1 MSTSKHHNLNKLVW
15 RYGLTSAAA
24 VLLAFG
30 GGVSSVKADDLKTNS
45 LGPRAKLLEDLKNLK
60 SGPGDIPKTSEIAE
74 QQSFFTGTS
83 YDSVDIYKYLKEIEE
98 YLKKQKKHEEDWKEM
113 ITKGLESGALRGE
126 KGAPGEPG
134 PKGDKGEDGK
144 VGPKGDKGEDG
155 KVGPKGDKGED
166 GKVGPKGDK
175 GEDGKVGPKGD
186 KGEDGKVG
194 PKGDKGETGERGEKG
209 EDGKVGPKGD
219 KGETGERGEKGE
231 AGIQGPQGEKG
242 DTGAQGPVGPQGEA
256 GKDGAPGE
264 KGEKGDRGETG
275 AQGPVGPQG
284 EKGET
289 GEQGPAG
296 PQGEAGQPGEK
307 APEKSPEVTPTP
319 EMPEQPGEKAPE
331 KSKEVTPAPEKP
343 ADKEANQTPERRNG
357 NMAKTPVANNHR
369 RLPATGE
376 QANPF
381 FTAAAVAV
389 MTTAG
394 VLAVTKRK
402 ENN

>member
-1 MSTSKHHNLNKLVW
+1 MLTSKHHNLNKLVW

-30 GGVSSVKADDLKTNS
+30 GGASSVKAEGMT
-45 LGPRAKLLEDLKNLK
+45 
-60 SGPGDIPKTSEIAE
+60 SGERTQKINEIKEFIKKIPKTDQE
-74 QQSFFTGTS
+74 QFRHRPWYGGDYFKDEDYQKELNKFTE
-83 YDSVDIYKYLKEIEE
+83 DA
-98 YLKKQKKHEEDWKEM
+98 LKKIVDLIEKGA
-113 ITKGLESGALRGE
+113 TKGEKGDAGPRGERGPQGPVGPAGKAGE
-126 KGAPGEPG
+126 KGA
-134 PKGDKGEDGK
+134 KGDKGE
-144 VGPKGDKGEDG
+144 
-155 KVGPKGDKGED
+155 
-166 GKVGPKGDK
+166 
-175 GEDGKVGPKGD
+175 
-186 KGEDGKVG
+186 
-194 PKGDKGETGERGEKG
+194 
-209 EDGKVGPKGD
+209 
-219 KGETGERGEKGE
+219 
-231 AGIQGPQGEKG
+231 AGAP
-242 DTGAQGPVGPQGEA
+242 

-289 GEQGPAG
+289 GAQGPVGPQGEKGETGAQGPAGPQGEAGKPGEQGPAG
-296 PQGEAGQPGEK
+296 PQGEAGKPGEK

>member
-1 MSTSKHHNLNKLVW
+1 MLTSKHHNLNKLVW

-30 GGVSSVKADDLKTNS
+30 GGASSVKAEGSAAPL
-45 LGPRAKLLEDLKNLK
+45 
-60 SGPGDIPKTSEIAE
+60 TSEQR
-74 QQSFFTGTS
+74 QQEIEKIKQEIQAKYPKLTEEKYHS
-83 YDSVDIYKYLKEIEE
+83 YGVFGRKYLDYDK
-98 YLKKQKKHEEDWKEM
+98 YQ
-113 ITKGLESGALRGE
+113 KGLEEYTQEALKKIVELIEKGATQGPAGPEGKPGKAGE
-126 KGAPGEPG
+126 KG
-134 PKGDKGEDGK
+134 D
-144 VGPKGDKGEDG
+144 
-155 KVGPKGDKGED
+155 
-166 GKVGPKGDK
+166 
-175 GEDGKVGPKGD
+175 
-186 KGEDGKVG
+186 
-194 PKGDKGETGERGEKG
+194 
-209 EDGKVGPKGD
+209 
-219 KGETGERGEKGE
+219 RGEKGE

-242 DTGAQGPVGPQGEA
+242 DTGAQGPQGEA
-256 GKDGAPGE
+256 GAPGE

-289 GEQGPAG
+289 GAQG
-296 PQGEAGQPGEK
+296 PQGEAGKPGEK

>member
-1 MSTSKHHNLNKLVW
+1 MLTSKHHNLNKLVW

-30 GGVSSVKADDLKTNS
+30 GVASSAKAEEASMTQNQRQEEIKKIKEGLNKYPRMYDEQFWGGVSNNQFLDELYQD
-45 LGPRAKLLEDLKNLK
+45 KL
-60 SGPGDIPKTSEIAE
+60 
-74 QQSFFTGTS
+74 
-83 YDSVDIYKYLKEIEE
+83 EE
-98 YLKKQKKHEEDWKEM
+98 Y
-113 ITKGLESGALRGE
+113 TKGALTKILDLIE
-126 KGAPGEPG
+126 KGAT
-134 PKGDKGEDGK
+134 K
-144 VGPKGDKGEDG
+144 
-155 KVGPKGDKGED
+155 
-166 GKVGPKGDK
+166 
-175 GEDGKVGPKGD
+175 
-186 KGEDGKVG
+186 
-194 PKGDKGETGERGEKG
+194 
-209 EDGKVGPKGD
+209 
-219 KGETGERGEKGE
+219 
-231 AGIQGPQGEKG
+231 GEKG
-242 DTGAQGPVGPQGEA
+242 DPGAQGP
-256 GKDGAPGE
+256 KGE
-264 KGEKGDRGETG
+264 KGEKGDRGDTG
-275 AQGPVGPQG
+275 AQGPV
-284 EKGET
+284 
-289 GEQGPAG
+289 G

>member
-1 MSTSKHHNLNKLVW
+1 
-15 RYGLTSAAA
+15 
-24 VLLAFG
+24 
-30 GGVSSVKADDLKTNS
+30 
-45 LGPRAKLLEDLKNLK
+45 
-60 SGPGDIPKTSEIAE
+60 
-74 QQSFFTGTS
+74 
-83 YDSVDIYKYLKEIEE
+83 
-98 YLKKQKKHEEDWKEM
+98 
-113 ITKGLESGALRGE
+113 
-126 KGAPGEPG
+126 
-134 PKGDKGEDGK
+134 
-144 VGPKGDKGEDG
+144 
-155 KVGPKGDKGED
+155 
-166 GKVGPKGDK
+166 
-175 GEDGKVGPKGD
+175 
-186 KGEDGKVG
+186 
-194 PKGDKGETGERGEKG
+194 
-209 EDGKVGPKGD
+209 
-219 KGETGERGEKGE
+219 
-231 AGIQGPQGEKG
+231 
-242 DTGAQGPVGPQGEA
+242 
-256 GKDGAPGE
+256 
-264 KGEKGDRGETG
+264 GETG

-284 EKGET
+284 DRGETGAQGPAGPQGEKGET
-289 GEQGPAG
+289 GAQGPAG

>member
-1 MSTSKHHNLNKLVW
+1 MKQKNINKLVC
-15 RYGLTSAAA
+15 RYGLTTAAA
-24 VLLAFG
+24 ILATFG
-30 GGVSSVKADDLKTNS
+30 GVANVRANAESMQYVGKDLEKTLDEDYDNYVPKVGDSKKNGDPNGSVDVEAYITKVQNYLENQKKLDRKWKDKL
-45 LGPRAKLLEDLKNLK
+45 AKSIQNGTFQGDK
-60 SGPGDIPKTSEIAE
+60 GDIGPEGK
-74 QQSFFTGTS
+74 
-83 YDSVDIYKYLKEIEE
+83 
-98 YLKKQKKHEEDWKEM
+98 
-113 ITKGLESGALRGE
+113 
-126 KGAPGEPG
+126 PG
-134 PKGDKGEDGK
+134 PKGDKGETGDQGPRGERGETGLQGAPGERGEQGPA
-144 VGPKGDKGEDG
+144 GPKGDKGETGDQ
-155 KVGPKGDKGED
+155 GPRGERGETGLQGPKGED
-166 GKVGPKGDK
+166 GKDGLQGAPGERGEQGPA
-175 GEDGKVGPKGD
+175 
-186 KGEDGKVG
+186 G
-194 PKGDKGETGERGEKG
+194 PKGDKGETGERGEK
-209 EDGKVGPKGD
+209 
-219 KGETGERGEKGE
+219 
-231 AGIQGPQGEKG
+231 
-242 DTGAQGPVGPQGEA
+242 

-284 EKGET
+284 EAGKP
-289 GEQGPAG
+289 GEQ
-296 PQGEAGQPGEK
+296 

-319 EMPEQPGEKAPE
+319 ETPEQPGEKAPE

-343 ADKEANQTPERRNG
+343 AGKEANQTPGRRNG

>member
-1 MSTSKHHNLNKLVW
+1 MLTSKHHNLNKLVW

-30 GGVSSVKADDLKTNS
+30 GGVSSVKAEASAIMT
-45 LGPRAKLLEDLKNLK
+45 PEQRAKKIKEIEGKIGEYPNAEDKKFEEWHWYGTRFKEDEYRKALKK
-60 SGPGDIPKTSEIAE
+60 
-74 QQSFFTGTS
+74 FTEER
-83 YDSVDIYKYLKEIEE
+83 LKEI
-98 YLKKQKKHEEDWKEM
+98 LDLIGKSG
-113 ITKGLESGALRGE
+113 IKGDRGE
-126 KGAPGEPG
+126 TGPAGPAGPRGERGPAGEAGKQGERGEQGIQGPKGETGAVGAQG
-134 PKGDKGEDGK
+134 PKGDKGD
-144 VGPKGDKGEDG
+144 
-155 KVGPKGDKGED
+155 
-166 GKVGPKGDK
+166 
-175 GEDGKVGPKGD
+175 
-186 KGEDGKVG
+186 
-194 PKGDKGETGERGEKG
+194 TGERGEKG
-209 EDGKVGPKGD
+209 
-219 KGETGERGEKGE
+219 
-231 AGIQGPQGEKG
+231 
-242 DTGAQGPVGPQGEA
+242 DTGA
-256 GKDGAPGE
+256 
-264 KGEKGDRGETG
+264 TG
-275 AQGPVGPQG
+275 A
-284 EKGET
+284 
-289 GEQGPAG
+289 QGPAG
-296 PQGEAGQPGEK
+296 PQGEAGKPSEK

-319 EMPEQPGEKAPE
+319 ETPEQPGEKAPE

>member
-1 MSTSKHHNLNKLVW
+1 MLTSKHHNLNKLVW

-30 GGVSSVKADDLKTNS
+30 GGASSVKAEPLSQQRRQAEIDKIRDYIEKYPDPKNEAYFS
-45 LGPRAKLLEDLKNLK
+45 SQGLLQRWLFDPELYQK
-60 SGPGDIPKTSEIAE
+60 G
-74 QQSFFTGTS
+74 
-83 YDSVDIYKYLKEIEE
+83 VEE
-98 YLKKQKKHEEDWKEM
+98 YTKEALTE
-113 ITKGLESGALRGE
+113 ILGLIE
-126 KGAPGEPG
+126 KGATQGPKGDPGPVGPAGPRGPVGPEGKPGKDGAQGERGKQGIPG
-134 PKGDKGEDGK
+134 PKGDK
-144 VGPKGDKGEDG
+144 
-155 KVGPKGDKGED
+155 
-166 GKVGPKGDK
+166 
-175 GEDGKVGPKGD
+175 
-186 KGEDGKVG
+186 
-194 PKGDKGETGERGEKG
+194 
-209 EDGKVGPKGD
+209 
-219 KGETGERGEKGE
+219 
-231 AGIQGPQGEKG
+231 
-242 DTGAQGPVGPQGEA
+242 
-256 GKDGAPGE
+256 
-264 KGEKGDRGETG
+264 GETG

-296 PQGEAGQPGEK
+296 PQGEAGKPGEK

-319 EMPEQPGEKAPE
+319 ETPEQPGEQAPE

-357 NMAKTPVANNHR
+357 NMAKTSVANNHR

>member
-1 MSTSKHHNLNKLVW
+1 MLTSKHHNLNKLVW

-30 GGVSSVKADDLKTNS
+30 GGASSVKAEGMT
-45 LGPRAKLLEDLKNLK
+45 
-60 SGPGDIPKTSEIAE
+60 SGERTQKINEIKEFIKKIPKTDQE
-74 QQSFFTGTS
+74 QFRHRPWYGGDYFKDEDYQKELNKFTE
-83 YDSVDIYKYLKEIEE
+83 DA
-98 YLKKQKKHEEDWKEM
+98 LKKIVDLIEKGA
-113 ITKGLESGALRGE
+113 TKGEKGDAGPRGERGPQGPVGPAGKAGE
-126 KGAPGEPG
+126 KGA
-134 PKGDKGEDGK
+134 KGDKGEAGAPGKDGAQ
-144 VGPKGDKGEDG
+144 
-155 KVGPKGDKGED
+155 
-166 GKVGPKGDK
+166 
-175 GEDGKVGPKGD
+175 
-186 KGEDGKVG
+186 
-194 PKGDKGETGERGEKG
+194 
-209 EDGKVGPKGD
+209 GPKGD

-242 DTGAQGPVGPQGEA
+242 ETGAQGPAGPQGEA
-256 GKDGAPGE
+256 GKP
-264 KGEKGDRGETG
+264 
-275 AQGPVGPQG
+275 
-284 EKGET
+284 

-296 PQGEAGQPGEK
+296 PQGEAGK
-307 APEKSPEVTPTP
+307 
-319 EMPEQPGEKAPE
+319 PGEKAPE

>member
-1 MSTSKHHNLNKLVW
+1 MLTSKHHNLNKLVW

-30 GGVSSVKADDLKTNS
+30 GGASSVKAETLTPEQRQEKIKEIKEKIKKYPKTTDSEFWKWTWLGNRFQDDLYQN
-45 LGPRAKLLEDLKNLK
+45 R
-60 SGPGDIPKTSEIAE
+60 
-74 QQSFFTGTS
+74 
-83 YDSVDIYKYLKEIEE
+83 
-98 YLKKQKKHEEDWKEM
+98 
-113 ITKGLESGALRGE
+113 LESYTQEALQKIVELIE
-126 KGAPGEPG
+126 KGATKGDKGDTGPAGPQGKTGERGAQG
-134 PKGDKGEDGK
+134 PKGDRGEQGIQGK
-144 VGPKGDKGEDG
+144 AGE
-155 KVGPKGDKGED
+155 K
-166 GKVGPKGDK
+166 
-175 GEDGKVGPKGD
+175 
-186 KGEDGKVG
+186 
-194 PKGDKGETGERGEKG
+194 GERGE
-209 EDGKVGPKGD
+209 KGD

-242 DTGAQGPVGPQGEA
+242 DTGAQGPVGPQGE
-256 GKDGAPGE
+256 K
-264 KGEKGDRGETG
+264 GETG
-275 AQGPVGPQG
+275 A
-284 EKGET
+284 
-289 GEQGPAG
+289 QGPAG
-296 PQGEAGQPGEK
+296 PQGEAGQPGEKAPEKSPEVTPTPEMPGQPGEK

-343 ADKEANQTPERRNG
+343 ADKEASQTPERRNG

>member
-1 MSTSKHHNLNKLVW
+1 MLTSKHHNLNKLVW

-30 GGVSSVKADDLKTNS
+30 GGVSSVKANS
-45 LGPRAKLLEDLKNLK
+45 QEESRAKLLEKLTDLQSQSQNNVPQTK
-60 SGPGDIPKTSEIAE
+60 DIQEEWAL
-74 QQSFFTGTS
+74 FGRS
-83 YDSVDIYKYLKEIEE
+83 YDTVELYEYLQKIED
-98 YLKKQKKHEEDWKEM
+98 YLKKQKEHEEKWKKE
-113 ITKGLESGALRGE
+113 ITGGLESGALRGE
-126 KGAPGEPG
+126 KGEAGAQGAQGVRG
-134 PKGDKGEDGK
+134 PK
-144 VGPKGDKGEDG
+144 
-155 KVGPKGDKGED
+155 
-166 GKVGPKGDK
+166 
-175 GEDGKVGPKGD
+175 
-186 KGEDGKVG
+186 
-194 PKGDKGETGERGEKG
+194 GEKG
-209 EDGKVGPKGD
+209 EKGEKGAQGAQGAQGVRGPK
-219 KGETGERGEKGE
+219 GEKGE
-231 AGIQGPQGEKG
+231 
-242 DTGAQGPVGPQGEA
+242 TGAQGPVGPQGEKGETGATGAQGPQGEA
-256 GKDGAPGE
+256 GKD
-264 KGEKGDRGETG
+264 G

-296 PQGEAGQPGEK
+296 PQGEAGKPGEQ

-357 NMAKTPVANNHR
+357 DMAKTPVANNYR

>member
-1 MSTSKHHNLNKLVW
+1 MLTSKHHNINKLVW

-30 GGVSSVKADDLKTNS
+30 GGASSVKAEVSPSQRKEEINGIKES
-45 LGPRAKLLEDLKNLK
+45 LKNY
-60 SGPGDIPKTSEIAE
+60 PQMGDDRFWQRGVFGSSFKDDVYQKEVE
-74 QQSFFTGTS
+74 QYT
-83 YDSVDIYKYLKEIEE
+83 KEA
-98 YLKKQKKHEEDWKEM
+98 L
-113 ITKGLESGALRGE
+113 TKILGLIE
-126 KGAPGEPG
+126 KGATQGPKGDPGPAGPRGPVGPEGPAGKPGKDGAQGERGKQGNPG

-144 VGPKGDKGEDG
+144 VGPR
-155 KVGPKGDKGED
+155 GP
-166 GKVGPKGDK
+166 
-175 GEDGKVGPKGD
+175 
-186 KGEDGKVG
+186 
-194 PKGDKGETGERGEKG
+194 
-209 EDGKVGPKGD
+209 
-219 KGETGERGEKGE
+219 
-231 AGIQGPQGEKG
+231 
-242 DTGAQGPVGPQGEA
+242 
-256 GKDGAPGE
+256 
-264 KGEKGDRGETG
+264 KGDRGETG
-275 AQGPVGPQG
+275 AQGPAG
-284 EKGET
+284 EKAPEKSPEVTPTPEMPEQPGEKAPEKSPEVT
-289 GEQGPAG
+289 PTPEMPEQPGEKAPEKS
-296 PQGEAGQPGEK
+296 PEVTPTPEMPEQPGEK

>member
-1 MSTSKHHNLNKLVW
+1 MLTSKHHNINKLVW

-30 GGVSSVKADDLKTNS
+30 GGASSVKAEVSPSQRKEEINGIKES
-45 LGPRAKLLEDLKNLK
+45 LKNYPQMGDDRFWQ
-60 SGPGDIPKTSEIAE
+60 SGVFGSSFKDDVYQKEVE
-74 QQSFFTGTS
+74 QYT
-83 YDSVDIYKYLKEIEE
+83 KEA
-98 YLKKQKKHEEDWKEM
+98 L
-113 ITKGLESGALRGE
+113 TKILGLIE
-126 KGAPGEPG
+126 KGATQGPKGDPGPAGPEGPAGKPGKDGAQGERGKQGNPG

-144 VGPKGDKGEDG
+144 VGPR
-155 KVGPKGDKGED
+155 GP
-166 GKVGPKGDK
+166 
-175 GEDGKVGPKGD
+175 
-186 KGEDGKVG
+186 
-194 PKGDKGETGERGEKG
+194 
-209 EDGKVGPKGD
+209 
-219 KGETGERGEKGE
+219 
-231 AGIQGPQGEKG
+231 
-242 DTGAQGPVGPQGEA
+242 
-256 GKDGAPGE
+256 
-264 KGEKGDRGETG
+264 KGDRGETG

-289 GEQGPAG
+289 GAQGPA
-296 PQGEAGQPGEK
+296 GEK

>member
-1 MSTSKHHNLNKLVW
+1 MLTSKHHNLNKLVW

-30 GGVSSVKADDLKTNS
+30 GGASSVKAETFSVQKRQAEIGIKQEIQDKYPKLTEAQYQGYGL
-45 LGPRAKLLEDLKNLK
+45 LGNQYTDYDKYQVGLEKY
-60 SGPGDIPKTSEIAE
+60 TQEI
-74 QQSFFTGTS
+74 
-83 YDSVDIYKYLKEIEE
+83 LKEIV
-98 YLKKQKKHEEDWKEM
+98 
-113 ITKGLESGALRGE
+113 GLIE
-126 KGAPGEPG
+126 KGATQG
-134 PKGDKGEDGK
+134 PKGDPGPAGPRGP
-144 VGPKGDKGEDG
+144 VGPAGKPGKDG
-155 KVGPKGDKGED
+155 VQ
-166 GKVGPKGDK
+166 
-175 GEDGKVGPKGD
+175 
-186 KGEDGKVG
+186 
-194 PKGDKGETGERGEKG
+194 GERGKQG
-209 EDGKVGPKGD
+209 IPGPKGD

-231 AGIQGPQGEKG
+231 AGIQGPQGEAG
-242 DTGAQGPVGPQGEA
+242 RDGAP

-289 GEQGPAG
+289 GAQGPAG
-296 PQGEAGQPGEK
+296 QPGEQAPEKSPEVTPTPEMPEQPGEKAPEKSPEVTPTPEMPEQPGEK

>member
-1 MSTSKHHNLNKLVW
+1 MLTSKHHNLNKLVW

-30 GGVSSVKADDLKTNS
+30 GGVSSVKADS
-45 LGPRAKLLEDLKNLK
+45 QQEESRAKLLQKLDELRSQHQNDVPQTNGIEEEYRLWG
-60 SGPGDIPKTSEIAE
+60 GP
-74 QQSFFTGTS
+74 S
-83 YDSVDIYKYLKEIEE
+83 YDTADLYKYLQKIED
-98 YLKKQKKHEEDWKEM
+98 YLKQQKNHEEKWKEE
-113 ITKGLESGALRGE
+113 ITAGLKSGALRGE
-126 KGAPGEPG
+126 KGEAGAQGAQGVRG
-134 PKGDKGEDGK
+134 PKG
-144 VGPKGDKGEDG
+144 
-155 KVGPKGDKGED
+155 
-166 GKVGPKGDK
+166 
-175 GEDGKVGPKGD
+175 
-186 KGEDGKVG
+186 
-194 PKGDKGETGERGEKG
+194 EK
-209 EDGKVGPKGD
+209 
-219 KGETGERGEKGE
+219 
-231 AGIQGPQGEKG
+231 GPQGEKG
-242 DTGAQGPVGPQGEA
+242 AQGAQGAQGVRGP
-256 GKDGAPGE
+256 
-264 KGEKGDRGETG
+264 KGEKGETG

-289 GEQGPAG
+289 GATGAQGPQGEAGKDGAQGPVGPQGEKGETGATGAQGPQGEAGKDGAQGPVGPQGEKGETGAQGPVGPQGEKGETGAQGPAG
-296 PQGEAGQPGEK
+296 PQGEAGKPGEQ

-357 NMAKTPVANNHR
+357 DMAKTPVANNYR

>member
-1 MSTSKHHNLNKLVW
+1 MKQKNINKFVC
-15 RYGLTSAAA
+15 RYGLTTAAA
-24 VLLAFG
+24 ILATFG
-30 GGVSSVKADDLKTNS
+30 GVANVSADAESMRYVGKDLQKE
-45 LGPRAKLLEDLKNLK
+45 LDK
-60 SGPGDIPKTSEIAE
+60 SS
-74 QQSFFTGTS
+74 
-83 YDSVDIYKYLKEIEE
+83 EE
-98 YLKKQKKHEEDWKEM
+98 YVPKVNNSRKDRLPNGQLQVEDYLTKIQLYLEEWKKRDDTWKEKV
-113 ITKGLESGALRGE
+113 TKSIQNGTFQ
-126 KGAPGEPG
+126 
-134 PKGDKGEDGK
+134 GDKGDMGPEGK
-144 VGPKGDKGEDG
+144 P
-155 KVGPKGDKGED
+155 
-166 GKVGPKGDK
+166 
-175 GEDGKVGPKGD
+175 
-186 KGEDGKVG
+186 G
-194 PKGDKGETGERGEKG
+194 PKGDKGETGDQGPRGERGETGLQGAPG
-209 EDGKVGPKGD
+209 ERGEQGPAGPKGD
-219 KGETGERGEKGE
+219 KGERGEKGE
-231 AGIQGPQGEKG
+231 TGA
-242 DTGAQGPVGPQGEA
+242 TGAQ
-256 GKDGAPGE
+256 
-264 KGEKGDRGETG
+264 
-275 AQGPVGPQG
+275 GPQG

-289 GEQGPAG
+289 GAQGPAGPQGEAGKPGEQGPAG
-296 PQGEAGQPGEK
+296 PQGEAGKPGEQGPAGPQGEAGKPGEK

>member
-144 VGPKGDKGEDG
+144 
-155 KVGPKGDKGED
+155 
-166 GKVGPKGDK
+166 
-175 GEDGKVGPKGD
+175 
-186 KGEDGKVG
+186 
-194 PKGDKGETGERGEKG
+194 
-209 EDGKVGPKGD
+209 
-219 KGETGERGEKGE
+219 
-231 AGIQGPQGEKG
+231 
-242 DTGAQGPVGPQGEA
+242 
-256 GKDGAPGE
+256 
-264 KGEKGDRGETG
+264 
-275 AQGPVGPQG
+275 
-284 EKGET
+284 
-289 GEQGPAG
+289 
-296 PQGEAGQPGEK
+296 
-307 APEKSPEVTPTP
+307 
-319 EMPEQPGEKAPE
+319 
-331 KSKEVTPAPEKP
+331 
-343 ADKEANQTPERRNG
+343 
-357 NMAKTPVANNHR
+357 
-369 RLPATGE
+369 
-376 QANPF
+376 
-381 FTAAAVAV
+381 
-389 MTTAG
+389 
-394 VLAVTKRK
+394 
-402 ENN
+402 

>member
-1 MSTSKHHNLNKLVW
+1 MLTSKHHNLNKLVW

-30 GGVSSVKADDLKTNS
+30 GGASSVKAEGSAAPL
-45 LGPRAKLLEDLKNLK
+45 
-60 SGPGDIPKTSEIAE
+60 TSEQR
-74 QQSFFTGTS
+74 QQEIEKIKQEIQAKYPKLTEEKYHS
-83 YDSVDIYKYLKEIEE
+83 YGVFGRKYLDYDK
-98 YLKKQKKHEEDWKEM
+98 YQ
-113 ITKGLESGALRGE
+113 KGLEEYTQEALKKIVELIEKGATQGPAGPKGATQGPAGPEGKPGKAGE
-126 KGAPGEPG
+126 KG
-134 PKGDKGEDGK
+134 D
-144 VGPKGDKGEDG
+144 
-155 KVGPKGDKGED
+155 
-166 GKVGPKGDK
+166 
-175 GEDGKVGPKGD
+175 
-186 KGEDGKVG
+186 
-194 PKGDKGETGERGEKG
+194 
-209 EDGKVGPKGD
+209 
-219 KGETGERGEKGE
+219 RGEKGE

-242 DTGAQGPVGPQGEA
+242 DTGAQGPQGEA
-256 GKDGAPGE
+256 GAPGE

-289 GEQGPAG
+289 GAQG
-296 PQGEAGQPGEK
+296 PQGEAGKPGEK
-307 APEKSPEVTPTP
+307 APEKSPEG
-319 EMPEQPGEKAPE
+319 EAGQPGEKAPE

>member
-1 MSTSKHHNLNKLVW
+1 MLTSKHHNLNKLVW

-30 GGVSSVKADDLKTNS
+30 GGASSVKAETSTLTPQGRQEKIKKIKDHITQYPKINEDRFWDRNWLRNS
-45 LGPRAKLLEDLKNLK
+45 FKDED
-60 SGPGDIPKTSEIAE
+60 
-74 QQSFFTGTS
+74 
-83 YDSVDIYKYLKEIEE
+83 YLKAVQNFTEQALQEI
-98 YLKKQKKHEEDWKEM
+98 LDL
-113 ITKGLESGALRGE
+113 IE
-126 KGAPGEPG
+126 KGATKGDKGDAGPRGERGPQGPEGKQGKAGERGAQG
-134 PKGDKGEDGK
+134 PKGDRGEQGIQGK
-144 VGPKGDKGEDG
+144 PGE
-155 KVGPKGDKGED
+155 
-166 GKVGPKGDK
+166 
-175 GEDGKVGPKGD
+175 
-186 KGEDGKVG
+186 
-194 PKGDKGETGERGEKG
+194 KGDKGETGERGEKG
-209 EDGKVGPKGD
+209 E
-219 KGETGERGEKGE
+219 TG
-231 AGIQGPQGEKG
+231 A
-242 DTGAQGPVGPQGEA
+242 TGAQGPQGEA

-264 KGEKGDRGETG
+264 KGEKG
-275 AQGPVGPQG
+275 
-284 EKGET
+284 ET

-296 PQGEAGQPGEK
+296 PQGEAGKPGEQGPAGPQGEAGKPGEK
-307 APEKSPEVTPTP
+307 APEKSPEVTPT
-319 EMPEQPGEKAPE
+319 
-331 KSKEVTPAPEKP
+331 PEKP

>member
-1 MSTSKHHNLNKLVW
+1 MLTSKHHNLNKLVW

-30 GGVSSVKADDLKTNS
+30 GGASSVKADSQDTSRAELLKKLAGLQSQSQNNVPQTN
-45 LGPRAKLLEDLKNLK
+45 N
-60 SGPGDIPKTSEIAE
+60 IPEEYSW
-74 QQSFFTGTS
+74 FGTG
-83 YDSVDIYKYLKEIEE
+83 YDTVELYKYLKQIEG
-98 YLKKQKKHEEDWKEM
+98 YLEEQKKHEEEWKKE
-113 ITKGLESGALRGE
+113 IIAGLKSDAL
-126 KGAPGEPG
+126 
-134 PKGDKGEDGK
+134 
-144 VGPKGDKGEDG
+144 
-155 KVGPKGDKGED
+155 
-166 GKVGPKGDK
+166 
-175 GEDGKVGPKGD
+175 
-186 KGEDGKVG
+186 
-194 PKGDKGETGERGEKG
+194 
-209 EDGKVGPKGD
+209 
-219 KGETGERGEKGE
+219 RGEKGE
-231 AGIQGPQGEKG
+231 AGPQGERGLPGLTGLPGLPGERGPRGLKG
-242 DTGAQGPVGPQGEA
+242 DRGEKGEAGTPGKDGLRGPQGEA
-256 GKDGAPGE
+256 GRDGAPGKDGAPGE

-289 GEQGPAG
+289 GAQGPAGPQGEKGETGAQGPAG

>member
-1 MSTSKHHNLNKLVW
+1 MLTSKHHNLNKLVW

-30 GGVSSVKADDLKTNS
+30 GGASSVKAEGMT
-45 LGPRAKLLEDLKNLK
+45 
-60 SGPGDIPKTSEIAE
+60 SGERTQKINEIKEFIKKIPKTDQE
-74 QQSFFTGTS
+74 QFRHRPWYGGDYFKDEDYQKELNKFT
-83 YDSVDIYKYLKEIEE
+83 ENA
-98 YLKKQKKHEEDWKEM
+98 LKKIVDLIEKGA
-113 ITKGLESGALRGE
+113 TKGEKGDAGPRGERGPQGPVGPAGKAGE
-126 KGAPGEPG
+126 KGA
-134 PKGDKGEDGK
+134 KGDKGEAGAPGKDGAQ
-144 VGPKGDKGEDG
+144 
-155 KVGPKGDKGED
+155 
-166 GKVGPKGDK
+166 
-175 GEDGKVGPKGD
+175 
-186 KGEDGKVG
+186 G
-194 PKGDKGETGERGEKG
+194 PKGDKGETGE
-209 EDGKVGPKGD
+209 
-219 KGETGERGEKGE
+219 
-231 AGIQGPQGEKG
+231 
-242 DTGAQGPVGPQGEA
+242 
-256 GKDGAPGE
+256 
-264 KGEKGDRGETG
+264 RGETG

-289 GEQGPAG
+289 GAQGPAGPQGEAGKPGEQGPAG
-296 PQGEAGQPGEK
+296 PQGEAGKPGEKAPEKSPEVTPTPETPEQPGEKAPEKSPEVTPTPETPEQPGEK

>member
-155 KVGPKGDKGED
+155 KVGPKGDKGE
-166 GKVGPKGDK
+166 
-175 GEDGKVGPKGD
+175 
-186 KGEDGKVG
+186 
-194 PKGDKGETGERGEKG
+194 
-209 EDGKVGPKGD
+209 
-219 KGETGERGEKGE
+219 TGERGEKGE

-307 APEKSPEVTPTP
+307 APEKSPEVT
-319 EMPEQPGEKAPE
+319 
-331 KSKEVTPAPEKP
+331 
-343 ADKEANQTPERRNG
+343 
-357 NMAKTPVANNHR
+357 
-369 RLPATGE
+369 
-376 QANPF
+376 
-381 FTAAAVAV
+381 
-389 MTTAG
+389 
-394 VLAVTKRK
+394 
-402 ENN
+402 